1 MTLCITLFF
10 RQIFVDI
17 FRSLFYNFY
26 MKKILTAFIIIFTS
40 SMASAIDLSL
50 KKDTNKPAQ
59 PEEFQNLTNEA
70 SVYYAENDIKN
81 AQTVLLSIP
90 EDKRAP
96 QNWLLIGNILQ
107 DQGKIDEAIFMY
119 KKAIETDNKFYKA
132 YYNLGNIYLQTDK
145 TNMAIEEYKK
155 AIKAN
160 PEFAYAHYNLAC
172 AYIKEGK
179 YSKAKFELYTATDL
193 KNTVPE
199 FYYNLAFVLKKL
211 NKEKDAK
218 KYLEYYNKLMEQ
230 NYVQGYNI

>member
-1 MTLCITLFF
+1 MKRLLALFIAITLTNTCAFALDVNF
-10 RQIFVDI
+10 KKAQEKFVQ
-17 FRSLFYNFY
+17 S
-26 MKKILTAFIIIFTS
+26 
-40 SMASAIDLSL
+40 
-50 KKDTNKPAQ
+50 
-59 PEEFQNLTNEA
+59 EEFQNLSNEA
-70 SVYYAENDIKN
+70 NVYYAGNDIGN

-90 EDKRAP
+90 EDKRTP
-96 QNWLLIGNILQ
+96 LNWLLLGNILQ
-107 DQGKIDEAIFMY
+107 DQGKLEEAAFMY
-119 KKAIETDNKFYKA
+119 QRAINLDSKFYKA
-132 YYNLGNIYLQTDK
+132 YYNLGNIYLETDK

-160 PEFAYAHYNLAC
+160 SEFAYAHYNLAC
-172 AYIKEGK
+172 AYIRQGK
-179 YSKAKFELYTATDL
+179 YSKAKYELYTASDL